1 MTPIF
6 DLRQLGARSPGTC
19 QVHRRLT
26 AGPSRSTQTVTRRG
40 CNRMRRGPAGAHC
53 IAEQGATPAPLR
65 RTADRQHPFGESAA
79 SSRVRDDALRRGRIL
94 SVPGARTKPS
104 RIFPRACRPAR
115 SPLED
120 RRNRGDKRFGGP
132 LVHPGRCPLY
142 VRAQPEAAGLGWTQ
156 RDINGPKAA
165 AREVSKTPGHGP
177 FPQVVAGVGFEPT

>member
-1 MTPIF
+1 MTSASSVP
-6 DLRQLGARSPGTC
+6 DRQVHARSTAG
-19 QVHRRLT
+19 RRLVHQ
-26 AGPSRSTQTVTRRG
+26 GSTQTVTRRG
-40 CNRMRRGPAGAHC
+40 CNRMRRGPAEAHC
-53 IAEQGATPAPLR
+53 IAEHGAQPAHSGEPLIGN
-65 RTADRQHPFGESAA
+65 TLW
-79 SSRVRDDALRRGRIL
+79 RVRRQIPGPQRRAAPRTDP
-94 SVPGARTKPS
+94 VCAWARTKPS
-104 RIFPRACRPAR
+104 RIFPRACRPAS

-142 VRAQPEAAGLGWTQ
+142 VRAQPEAAGLAWTQ